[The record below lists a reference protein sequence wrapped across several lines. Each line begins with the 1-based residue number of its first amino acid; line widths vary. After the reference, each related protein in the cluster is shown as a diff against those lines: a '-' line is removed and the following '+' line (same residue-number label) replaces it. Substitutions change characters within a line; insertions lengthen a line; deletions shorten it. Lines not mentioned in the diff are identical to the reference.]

1 MSRLSPIGLNSI
13 LSYIK
18 SWVIG
23 KIPTKNSELTN
34 DSGYITTSAVPT
46 NYVTSD
52 TDQVVSGV
60 KTTSNYKYIVGPDMT
75 KGTTPTSNRYV
86 TIHRY
91 YDKNMNAVGEYWLR
105 QTATGNTELNLSAK
119 DAFTD
124 GARATTG
131 TDVSSYLSIGVNSS
145 GKSYWEVN
153 GGCRN
158 NLLPLSGNNYDLG
171 SSTLQQNNVY
181 SKEYYINGTVMG
193 DIVTH
198 NSSEYAKSS
207 HTHTKADITDFPSL
221 ATVATSG
228 SYNDLSNKPT
238 IPSNTNQLT
247 NGAGYITSSGSCNYA
262 NYSGYVQGDKSTG
275 LYVESVK
282 YGNALVT
289 TNQSGFGAIFNAPT
303 KNYRIGCAT
312 YPNNDDTLIFYS
324 VTNANVSSST
334 NTVAKMMTWNGD
346 TGVLSVTT
354 IAVTSITVSGYT
366 ITIDQELGGNKCQL

>member
-1 MSRLSPIGLNSI
+1 MI
-13 LSYIK
+13 Y
-18 SWVIG
+18 
-23 KIPTKNSELTN
+23 
-34 DSGYITTSAVPT
+34 
-46 NYVTSD
+46 
-52 TDQVVSGV
+52 
-60 KTTSNYKYIVGPDMT
+60 T
-75 KGTTPTSNRYV
+75 KGIT
-86 TIHRY
+86 
-91 YDKNMNAVGEYWLR
+91 
-105 QTATGNTELNLSAK
+105 
-119 DAFTD
+119 
-124 GARATTG
+124 
-131 TDVSSYLSIGVNSS
+131 
-145 GKSYWEVN
+145 
-153 GGCRN
+153 
-158 NLLPLSGNNYDLG
+158 
-171 SSTLQQNNVY
+171 
-181 SKEYYINGTVMG
+181 INGTQL
-193 DIVTH
+193 
-198 NSSEYAKSS
+198 S
-207 HTHTKADITDFPSL
+207 
-221 ATVATSG
+221 TVATSG

-366 ITIDQELGGNKCQL
+366 ITID